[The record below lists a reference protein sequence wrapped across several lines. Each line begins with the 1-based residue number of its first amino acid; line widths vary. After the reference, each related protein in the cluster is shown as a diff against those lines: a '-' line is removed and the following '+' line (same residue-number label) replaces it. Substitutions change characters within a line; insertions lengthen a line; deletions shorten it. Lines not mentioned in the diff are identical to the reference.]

1 MELCLLRCALFF
13 NSDGQGSRLD
23 GMRALELED
32 GLQRRFEKAQSILK
46 DAAGGFHSSAL
57 VNVGDTIQVDHE
69 AGFLR

>member
-1 MELCLLRCALFF
+1 
-13 NSDGQGSRLD
+13 
-23 GMRALELED
+23 MRALELED